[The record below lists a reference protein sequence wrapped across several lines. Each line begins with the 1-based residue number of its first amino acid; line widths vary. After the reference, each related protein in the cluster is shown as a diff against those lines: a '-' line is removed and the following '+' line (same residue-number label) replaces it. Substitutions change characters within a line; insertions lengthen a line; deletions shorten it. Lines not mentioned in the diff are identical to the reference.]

1 MQRRRIAPDVF
12 EPVTFVHLFAERA
25 IFLLKFAALHRARD
39 QQFDFVEVQRLG
51 DEIVSA
57 AFHRLDCDI
66 DRAVSGHHDADRRTR
81 HFQCAID
88 QGHSIFAA
96 EAEVSKKHIDL
107 LALQHVHRAAISARR
122 TRRNRSR
129 ANAAGRRAYA
139 SRRQRS
145 EPWAEDPCPRPGSQL
160 KEFKAVGPIDAPTGA
175 VCAVIDDFQNYP
187 KFMPY
192 TTECRLIKRDGDSIV
207 GYQRLSPKV
216 CADRDY
222 TLRVWKKSWP
232 STGGLV
238 FMSHWSPANDLGP
251 PEKKGVVRVKLCE
264 GKWLLEPDGATKTRA
279 TYFIYTDTGGFIPS
293 FIANRISVTGITK
306 LFAAVR
312 KQVKD
317 PKKKPVATEYH
328 GVTVEDPYQWLEKDD
343 DSQVKAWSDA
353 QNQQTRKY
361 LDSFPDR
368 AAIEKQLQEWY
379 AKTSPSYSRSSR
391 GPEFCSR

>member
-1 MQRRRIAPDVF
+1 MQQRI
-12 EPVTFVHLFAERA
+12 
-25 IFLLKFAALHRARD
+25 LHG
-39 QQFDFVEVQRLG
+39 LM
-51 DEIVSA
+51 
-57 AFHRLDCDI
+57 
-66 DRAVSGHHDADRRTR
+66 
-81 HFQCAID
+81 
-88 QGHSIFAA
+88 SILIAGGSTTFAA
-96 EAEVSKKHIDL
+96 EES
-107 LALQHVHRAAISARR
+107 ISTDDYWKLSAQEK
-122 TRRNRSR
+122 NVVIYSR
-129 ANAAGRRAYA
+129 
-139 SRRQRS
+139 
-145 EPWAEDPCPRPGSQL
+145 PRPGSQL

-264 GKWLLEPDGATKTRA
+264 GKWLLEPDGTTKTRA

-317 PKKKPVATEYH
+317 PKYAVSMPGDTPPTAGQTSAERNEQARIATDEKNKKPE
-328 GVTVEDPYQWLEKDD
+328 
-343 DSQVKAWSDA
+343 
-353 QNQQTRKY
+353 
-361 LDSFPDR
+361 
-368 AAIEKQLQEWY
+368 
-379 AKTSPSYSRSSR
+379 
-391 GPEFCSR
+391 

>member
-1 MQRRRIAPDVF
+1 MSI
-12 EPVTFVHLFAERA
+12 
-25 IFLLKFAALHRARD
+25 LLAGGPTA
-39 QQFDFVEVQRLG
+39 
-51 DEIVSA
+51 
-57 AFHRLDCDI
+57 
-66 DRAVSGHHDADRRTR
+66 
-81 HFQCAID
+81 
-88 QGHSIFAA
+88 FAA
-96 EAEVSKKHIDL
+96 EES
-107 LALQHVHRAAISARR
+107 ISADDYWKLSSQEK
-122 TRRNRSR
+122 NVVIYSR
-129 ANAAGRRAYA
+129 
-139 SRRQRS
+139 
-145 EPWAEDPCPRPGSQL
+145 PRPGSQL
-160 KEFKAVGPIDAPTGA
+160 KEFKAVGQIDAPTGA

-238 FMSHWSPANDLGP
+238 FMSHWSPANELGP

-293 FIANRISVTGITK
+293 FIANRISSTGITK

-317 PKKKPVATEYH
+317 PKYAVSAPDGAAPTTKETGARKNEQARIATDEKHKKPE
-328 GVTVEDPYQWLEKDD
+328 
-343 DSQVKAWSDA
+343 
-353 QNQQTRKY
+353 
-361 LDSFPDR
+361 
-368 AAIEKQLQEWY
+368 
-379 AKTSPSYSRSSR
+379 
-391 GPEFCSR
+391 